1 MIITSYHFEP
11 PYINNGYVADVR
23 LSIEGIIDIVA
34 SIYRHESDLTGR
46 AFYDVDWPEAVQIDD
61 EDDRRI
67 IEGEILEQYSRWIS
81 KKEKL
86 HDKTR

>member
-1 MIITSYHFEP
+1 MLKTWTEMK
-11 PYINNGYVADVR
+11 DK
-23 LSIEGIIDIVA
+23 E
-34 SIYRHESDLTGR
+34 
-46 AFYDVDWPEAVQIDD
+46 
-61 EDDRRI
+61 DRRI